1 MSSGRSR
8 HWDGGLVVSF
18 GTAHSAVLGGIGI
31 QAIQAIQAIRLR
43 AAVTRGPILLSS
55 GLLLHVKEYN
65 ARLQTWLKTRQKR
78 LG

>member
-31 QAIQAIQAIRLR
+31 HAIQAIQAIQAIRLR
-43 AAVTRGPILLSS
+43 AAVPRGPILLS
-55 GLLLHVKEYN
+55 N

>member
-18 GTAHSAVLGGIGI
+18 GTAHRAVLGSIGI

-43 AAVTRGPILLSS
+43 AAVTRGPISLSS
-55 GLLLHVKEYN
+55 GLLL
-65 ARLQTWLKTRQKR
+65 LQWSSQCGRTCAERQ
-78 LG
+78 